1 VGTRGPKPEHSR
13 ETIAQAAISLADAG
27 GLAAASMR
35 AVAKELGTTGG
46 ALYRYVASRDE
57 LLDAMVDTASARLK
71 LPEPTGDWLADLLRI
86 AGRQRDLFKDH
97 PWLVEA
103 LSGRTPGPATTAF
116 FRHCLSLL
124 DGVEAGEAAKHEAIA
139 MMTGV
144 VTLFA
149 RGEGYRPS
157 LFERTVTSVLK
168 GLLGT
173 EATSE

>member
-1 VGTRGPKPEHSR
+1 MGTRGPKPEHSR
-13 ETIAQAAISLADAG
+13 ETIAQAAISLAGAG

-35 AVAKELGTTGG
+35 AVARELGTTGG

-57 LLDAMVDTASARLK
+57 LLDAMVDAASAKLK
-71 LPEPTGDWLADLLRI
+71 LPEPTGDWLADLLLI

-97 PWLVEA
+97 PWLIEA
-103 LSGRTPGPATTAF
+103 LPGRTPGPATTAF
-116 FRHCLSLL
+116 LQRCLSIL
-124 DGVEAGEAAKHEAIA
+124 DGVEAEDAAKYEAIA

-144 VTLFA
+144 VTLFTRA
-149 RGEGYRPS
+149 EGYRPG
-157 LFERTVTSVLK
+157 LFERTVTSVLT